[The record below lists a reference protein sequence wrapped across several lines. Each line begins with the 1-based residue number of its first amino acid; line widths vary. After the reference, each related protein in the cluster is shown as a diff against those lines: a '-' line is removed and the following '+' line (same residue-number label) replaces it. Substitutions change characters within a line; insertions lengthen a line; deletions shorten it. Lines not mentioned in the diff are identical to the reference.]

1 MKDNKI
7 SNCLV
12 ITDKDLI
19 VSLVAQGFPII
30 EIKKDQNQNRCI
42 AYFENTKKLDEA
54 VLAFTNKN
62 ININI
67 AEYFAADKRVRT
79 LLHHQKLHHTILN

>member
-1 MKDNKI
+1 MKNDKKNR
-7 SNCLV
+7 LV

-19 VSLVAQGFPII
+19 VSLVAQGFPIV
-30 EIKKDQNQNRCI
+30 EIKKDQKQNRCI
-42 AYFENTKKLDEA
+42 AYFENTKELDEA
-54 VLAFTNKN
+54 ILAFANKT

-79 LLHHQKLHHTILN
+79 LLHHQKSHHTILN